1 MFDTAAA
8 VRDAGGARF
17 ASADHGEPPV
27 TVSDTH
33 HPSEGATAP
42 PAPGAQMQAEVASQ
56 PALWA
61 QAARR
66 LPEVAHLLPSPG
78 ESVAVVGCGTSLFM
92 AQAYAAL
99 REDAGH
105 GTTDAWPASEHRLAR
120 GYDRVLAL
128 TRSGTTT
135 EVLELL
141 RDLPGSQA
149 RTVVTADPGTPAVDL
164 ADPLVLA
171 DADERSVVQT
181 RFATTALALLRA
193 SLGQDLSGAVADAEE
208 VLAAGDDAVPQA
220 VLDAEQITFVGRG
233 WTVGLA
239 HEAALKLRESAQA
252 WTESYPAMEYRH
264 GPISISTTGRATW
277 AFGEVPDGLAD
288 DVRATGAHLEH
299 SALDPLADLVRV
311 HLLCLA
317 RARRAGL
324 DPDSPRHLTRSII
337 LDR

>member
-1 MFDTAAA
+1 MFDTADA
-8 VRDAGGARF
+8 VRDADGARST
-17 ASADHGEPPV
+17 ALDHGESPV

-33 HPSEGATAP
+33 QSEDAT
-42 PAPGAQMQAEVASQ
+42 PAPAAGAHLEAEVASQ
-56 PALWA
+56 PALWTA
-61 QAARR
+61 AAAR
-66 LPEVAHLLPSPG
+66 LPQVAHLLPAPG

-135 EVLELL
+135 EVLDLL
-141 RDLPGSQA
+141 RDLPDGQA

-164 ADPLVLA
+164 AEPLVLD

-193 SLGQDLSGAVADAEE
+193 SLGHDLTGAVADAEQ
-208 VLAAGDDAVPQA
+208 VLAAGVDALPDEV
-220 VLDAEQITFVGRG
+220 VDAEQITFVGRG

-239 HEAALKLRESAQA
+239 HEAALKLRESAQL

-264 GPISISTTGRATW
+264 GPISISTHGRATW
-277 AFGEVPDGLAD
+277 ALGEVPDGLVD

-299 SALDPLADLVRV
+299 AAIDPLADLVRV

-324 DPDSPRHLTRSII
+324 DPDAPRHLSRSII